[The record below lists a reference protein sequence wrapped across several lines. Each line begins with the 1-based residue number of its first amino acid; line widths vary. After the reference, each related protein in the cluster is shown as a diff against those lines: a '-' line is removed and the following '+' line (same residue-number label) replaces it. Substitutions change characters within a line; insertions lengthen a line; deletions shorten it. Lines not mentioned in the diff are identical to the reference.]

1 MARHRPQT
9 PAGPAARIDID
20 AALRAA
26 HAELERRKAYKHL
39 VYLEGRIAEFPPV
52 PDDPPYVEVFPDLP
66 KS

>member
-1 MARHRPQT
+1 MAKHRPESS
-9 PAGPAARIDID
+9 ADPAAKIDID

-39 VYLEGRIAEFPPV
+39 KHLEGRIAEFPPV
-52 PDDPPYVEVFPDLP
+52 PDDPPYIETFPDLS